1 MLFRSAAQLEAEN
14 KRLHSQLEA
23 LKPQQPRKK
32 VRVNPNERFAEID
45 TIMVAVQASQ
55 LLEAQRDSNA
65 EERAAERVAAE
76 TAAQTLQSMCTE
88 WQI

>member
-1 MLFRSAAQLEAEN
+1 MAHSQLETEN
-14 KRLHSQLEA
+14 KRLNSQLEA

-55 LLEAQRDSNA
+55 LLEAQRDSNT

>member
-1 MLFRSAAQLEAEN
+1 
-14 KRLHSQLEA
+14 
-23 LKPQQPRKK
+23 

-65 EERAAERVAAE
+65 KERAAERVAAK
-76 TAAQTLQSMCTE
+76 TAA
-88 WQI
+88 